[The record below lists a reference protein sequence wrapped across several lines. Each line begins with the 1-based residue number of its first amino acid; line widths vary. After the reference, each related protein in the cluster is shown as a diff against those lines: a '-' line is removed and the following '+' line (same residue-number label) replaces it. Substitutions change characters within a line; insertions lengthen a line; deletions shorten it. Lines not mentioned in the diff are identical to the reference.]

1 MKTHQRLT
9 SMLRLAQSGENQCL
23 HSAGYGRTRQINSDQ
38 NLKAFSRLTKGFQE
52 ILAEITAVEPA
63 RELEKSRGEIPPN
76 MLPPRQ
82 RTVLQLLAEGKSPK
96 EIASLLNLTANTVRI
111 HKARI
116 FKKLGVDSLP
126 ALVRYAIKTGLVEL

>member
-1 MKTHQRLT
+1 
-9 SMLRLAQSGENQCL
+9 
-23 HSAGYGRTRQINSDQ
+23 
-38 NLKAFSRLTKGFQE
+38 
-52 ILAEITAVEPA
+52 LAEITAVEPA
-63 RELEKSRGEIPPN
+63 CELRKSEGKVPPS

-96 EIASLLNLTANTVRI
+96 EIASLLNLTSNTVRI